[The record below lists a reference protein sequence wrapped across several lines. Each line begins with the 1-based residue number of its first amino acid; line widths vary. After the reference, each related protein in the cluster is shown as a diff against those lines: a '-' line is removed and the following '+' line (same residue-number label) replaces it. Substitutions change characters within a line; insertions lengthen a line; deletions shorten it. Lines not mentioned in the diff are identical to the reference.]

1 MGEYKDRDRYR
12 IFSIF
17 LALIFFLSSINFIFA
32 DNHLSKI
39 ENLKSENYSTTVY
52 FSSDP
57 KVGYLDL
64 EIEFDTAPRDIKLL
78 LIASLHDEK
87 FQTYALSY
95 KQNPKVYKCVFDL
108 EKSGLWDFKMSITD
122 SSGKEESLNFQI
134 NLLDRN
140 RETSPF
146 SISFYLFSVI
156 FLAIFLGPLYI
167 FRKNIFK
174 RAESKK

>member
-1 MGEYKDRDRYR
+1 MGEYRDKYRYW
-12 IFSIF
+12 IFCVF
-17 LALIFFLSSINFIFA
+17 LTLIFFLSSINFVFA

-39 ENLKSENYSTTVY
+39 ENLKSKNYTTTVY
-52 FSSDP
+52 FTPNP

-64 EIEFDTAPRDIKLL
+64 EIEFDTAPQDIKLL

-87 FQTYALSY
+87 FQTFALSS
-95 KQNPKVYKCVFDL
+95 KENPKIYKCVFDL
-108 EKSGLWDFKMSITD
+108 EKSGSWDFKMLITD

-146 SISFYLFSVI
+146 SISFYLFSII

-174 RAESKK
+174 RAESKR